1 MANGKNSD
9 ARGAQR
15 TMSLDLTRFHATFFA
30 ESLEGLNHVEQQL
43 LDIEQRGH
51 DKAGLDAIF
60 RDVHSLKGSAG
71 SLGFGVIAELAH
83 EMESVLDRMREGLMP
98 ATAESTNVLL
108 RGVDCLRNWLLA
120 AEAKAPVDGASGA
133 SLVRELQLL
142 LQRAGAAQAAA
153 ARQNYII
160 VFRPARDFF
169 HSGNDPARF
178 IDELAQLGEI
188 QSTVDLSALPSIDA
202 FDPTTCYLA
211 WRIALKTQASAN
223 DIREV
228 FDWVS
233 NSCALEIELARAT
246 DARADESAGPADAAR
261 GGDAASGR
269 REANLVTMHV
279 RTDKIDELVNLVG
292 ELVIT
297 HTMLKQSAQHLDAIK
312 DARAVSVLA
321 QLERNVQDLQERV
334 LAIRMMPVNHVFGR
348 FPRLVRDLGLQL
360 GKAIELKLSGEQA
373 ELDKSVIEQLI
384 DPMTHLV
391 RNALDHGI
399 ELPAERLAAGKP
411 AKGTLSL
418 HAEHRGGRF
427 VIQVSDDG
435 RGIDA
440 QKVKQRALEAG
451 LVDAADEL
459 DEAGVHALLLRPG
472 FSTAREVSNL
482 SGRGVGLD
490 VVSQNVRKLGGSLEI
505 ASRRG
510 QGTVFT
516 INLPLT
522 LAIVD
527 GMIVGVSGE
536 RYIIPITFIRE
547 CLQVSAVQLQSVV
560 GQGQVLQLRG
570 EYIPVLKLA
579 DLCSL
584 RASAE
589 AAHAAQ
595 SVLVVLE
602 AENRAIALQ
611 VDDLLGQDQVVIKS
625 LEANYRKVAFM
636 AGASILGDGRVA
648 LILDV
653 TEIIKERVNIRAAAA
668 VTGVLSTSAMRQPA
682 HPAPDAATQVAV

>member
-1 MANGKNSD
+1 
-9 ARGAQR
+9 
-15 TMSLDLTRFHATFFA
+15 MSLDLSRFHATFFT
-30 ESLEGLNHVEQQL
+30 ESLQGLNQVEQAL
-43 LDIEQRGH
+43 LDMEERGH
-51 DKAGLDAIF
+51 DKDAMDAIF

-83 EMESVLDRMREGLMP
+83 EMESVLDRMRQGLMTV
-98 ATAESTNVLL
+98 TADSTNLLL

-120 AEAKAPVDGASGA
+120 AEAKEVIDAAAGSE
-133 SLVRELQLL
+133 LVRDLQLL
-142 LQRAGAAQAAA
+142 LQRDGVQGAAASGPKDRAPGRTQKFV
-153 ARQNYII
+153 I

-178 IDELAQLGEI
+178 IDELTQLGSI
-188 QSTVDLSALPSIDA
+188 HSTADLSALPNIDS
-202 FDPTTCYLA
+202 FEPTTCYLA
-211 WRIALKTQASAN
+211 WRITLETEATAN

-233 NSCALEIELARAT
+233 NSCSLEIE
-246 DARADESAGPADAAR
+246 SM
-261 GGDAASGR
+261 
-269 REANLVTMHV
+269 REAETQTNDVAAPGMAAQPERAGEARRDAGIVTMHV
-279 RTDKIDELVNLVG
+279 RTDKIDDLVNLVG

-297 HTMLKQSAQHLDAIK
+297 HTMLKQSTQHLDTIK
-312 DARAVSVLA
+312 DARAVSVFA
-321 QLERNVQDLQERV
+321 QLERNVQDIQERV

-384 DPMTHLV
+384 DPLTHLV

-411 AKGTLSL
+411 AKGTLTL

-427 VIQVSDDG
+427 VITVGDDG
-435 RGIDA
+435 RGIDPER
-440 QKVKQRALEAG
+440 VKRRAIEIGMLSAEEA
-451 LVDAADEL
+451 LDQAAM
-459 DEAGVHALLLRPG
+459 HALLLKPG
-472 FSTAREVSNL
+472 FSTAREVSSV

-505 ASRRG
+505 ASAL
-510 QGTVFT
+510 GTGTTFS

-527 GMIVGVSGE
+527 GMIVGVSGD

-570 EYIPVLKLA
+570 EYIPVLKLS
-579 DLCSL
+579 DLCAL
-584 RASAE
+584 QGAAASA
-589 AAHAAQ
+589 Q
-595 SVLVVLE
+595 PVLVVLE
-602 AENRAIALQ
+602 AENRALALQ

-625 LEANYRKVAFM
+625 LEANYRKVEFM

-653 TEIIKERVNIRAAAA
+653 SEIVKQRAKIRAA
-668 VTGVLSTSAMRQPA
+668 GGRDERSDHSVLPA
-682 HPAPDAATQVAV
+682 

>member
-1 MANGKNSD
+1 
-9 ARGAQR
+9 
-15 TMSLDLTRFHATFFA
+15 MSLDLSRFHATFFT

-43 LDIEQRGH
+43 LDIEQIGH
-51 DKAGLDAIF
+51 DREAMDAIF
-60 RDVHSLKGSAG
+60 RAVHSLKGSAG
-71 SLGFGVIAELAH
+71 SLGFGAIAELAH
-83 EMESVLDRMREGLMP
+83 EMESVLDRMRQGLMP
-98 ATAESTNVLL
+98 PTSERTNVLL
-108 RGVDCLRNWLLA
+108 RGVDCLRHWLIA
-120 AEAKAPVDGASGA
+120 AEAKEPADTTAGGG
-133 SLVRELQLL
+133 LIRELQLL
-142 LQRAGAAQAAA
+142 LQQTAGATEASSVQREPKGAGK
-153 ARQNYII
+153 QKYVI

-178 IDELAQLGEI
+178 IEELAQLGELE
-188 QSTVDLSALPSIDA
+188 STVDLSALPSVEA
-202 FDPTTCYLA
+202 FEPTACYLA
-211 WRIALKTQASAN
+211 WRITLNTEASAS

-233 NSCALEIELARAT
+233 NSCSLEIEPVRDGESTADAPVSADAGAALARVEAAVAT
-246 DARADESAGPADAAR
+246 
-261 GGDAASGR
+261 R
-269 REANLVTMHV
+269 RDANLLTMHV
-279 RTDKIDELVNLVG
+279 RTEKIDDLVNLVG

-297 HTMLKQSAQHLDAIK
+297 HTMLKQSTQHLDAIK
-312 DARAVSVLA
+312 DARAVSVFA
-321 QLERNVQDLQERV
+321 QLERNVQDIQERV

-384 DPMTHLV
+384 DPLTHLV

-399 ELPAERLAAGKP
+399 ELPGERLAAGKP

-427 VIQVSDDG
+427 VITVADDG

-440 QKVKQRALEAG
+440 ERVKRRAVEAG
-451 LVDAADEL
+451 LISAGEEL
-459 DEAGVHALLLRPG
+459 DEAAVNALLLRPG
-472 FSTAREVSNL
+472 FSTAQKVSNL

-505 ASRRG
+505 TSHFGRG
-510 QGTVFT
+510 TTFT

-527 GMIVGVSGE
+527 GMIVGVAGE

-560 GQGQVLQLRG
+560 GQGQVLHLRG
-570 EYIPVLKLA
+570 EYIPVLKLS
-579 DLCSL
+579 DLCML
-584 RASAE
+584 RSTSE
-589 AAHAAQ
+589 PAQ
-595 SVLVVLE
+595 PVLVVLE
-602 AENRAIALQ
+602 AENRALALQ

-625 LEANYRKVAFM
+625 LEANYRKVEFM

-653 TEIIKERVNIRAAAA
+653 TEIIKERANIKTAMVRAGA
-668 VTGVLSTSAMRQPA
+668 S
-682 HPAPDAATQVAV
+682 AATA